1 MGIIPRCGWQ
11 DGRRLLEK
19 RMDHATGLAGEFD
32 RHLAATL
39 RGDAGAWPFDGS
51 ADSGA
56 LWKRVQFHG
65 IAGLL
70 AEKLAS
76 LSDWPEDLRA
86 HVREEAR
93 MQAFWEESHRAMLVS
108 LLDGLA
114 QRGVSTLLMKGS
126 ALAYALYAEPSTRRR
141 GDSDLLVAKADLAVT
156 RAVLTELCFTR
167 REDPHGLFFQETWLV
182 DTGIGLVHALDLH
195 WQPSDSPALQKVL
208 PAEEFFALARP
219 LPRLSPHAAMPG
231 LMQTFLQGSLN
242 QAWHSCKG
250 YFVGDER
257 VVAGGRL
264 IWAWDNRLLA
274 DAFSNSDWRDLA
286 DLAVERGV
294 APLCLAAVDLAL
306 EVGGPVAPNDVRAQ
320 LASAQSDTDLVGHIR
335 ESNRI
340 RAFFTD
346 FAAIPSLRDKSRF
359 VLGHALPNTRHL
371 HGKYPQ
377 STAWPTPLLHLRRIA
392 EAAWRLAR
400 LR

>member
-1 MGIIPRCGWQ
+1 
-11 DGRRLLEK
+11 
-19 RMDHATGLAGEFD
+19 MDHATGLAGQFD

-39 RGDAGAWPFDGS
+39 RGAAGAWPFDSS
-51 ADSGA
+51 ADYSA

-76 LSDWPEDLRA
+76 LHDWPDELRA
-86 HVREEAR
+86 QVREEAR
-93 MQAFWEESHRAMLVS
+93 MQAFWEESHRVMLVT

-114 QRGVSTLLMKGS
+114 ERGVRALLMKGS

-141 GDSDLLVAKADLAVT
+141 GDSDLLVAKADLAAT
-156 RAVLTELCFTR
+156 RAVLTAQGFTR

-182 DTGIGLVHALDLH
+182 DTGIRLVHALDLH

-208 PAEEFFALARP
+208 PVGEFFARAQGVPCLA
-219 LPRLSPHAAMPG
+219 PHAEMPG
-231 LMQTFLQGSLN
+231 LVQTFLQGSLN
-242 QAWHSCKG
+242 QAWHACKG

-264 IWAWDNRLLA
+264 IWGWDNRLLA
-274 DAFSNSDWRDLA
+274 EAFSDDDWCALA
-286 DLAVERGV
+286 EVAVERGV
-294 APLCLAAVDLAL
+294 APLCLAALDLARD
-306 EVGGPVAPNDVRAQ
+306 VGGPVAPEHVRGQ
-320 LASAQSDTDLVGHIR
+320 LSAVQFNTALVRHLS
-335 ESNRI
+335 EKNRI
-340 RAFFTD
+340 RAFITD
-346 FAAIPSLRDKSRF
+346 FIAIPSLRDKSRF
-359 VLGHALPNTRHL
+359 VLGHALPETRHL

-377 STAWPTPLLHLRRIA
+377 STGWPTPLLHIRRIA